1 MEASWV
7 WRSTRRWG
15 NLAVAFFALGWRQRT
30 GRGSLGGDHKGSL
43 AASLPDC
50 DRKFERDTPT
60 RRTPFGGGNTDRIK
74 AHL

>member
-1 MEASWV
+1 V
-7 WRSTRRWG
+7 G
-15 NLAVAFFALGWRQRT
+15 LAVNAAMGQSCCRFLLLVAPADGARVA
-30 GRGSLGGDHKGSL
+30 GRRSHFTKRSL
-43 AASLPDC
+43 AAALPDC